1 MKITLR
7 LIHLIF
13 FPSHIFLVHG
23 RILLMA
29 VVNFT
34 INRLE
39 DPVSYTWNA
48 VEANHNFS
56 EIFRFILN
64 AKGSRLP

>member
-1 MKITLR
+1 
-7 LIHLIF
+7 
-13 FPSHIFLVHG
+13 
-23 RILLMA
+23 MA